1 MALTMVALF
10 VGCSNVDHL
19 TISLCGE
26 VTASLNH
33 GQVQVFSLPK
43 TKSKS
48 FIHYIPSSC
57 EIYIME
63 HATELGYD
71 SALNPTGCNIWNII
85 NDTSEVICNHY
96 KSYSNYLTITIL
108 RFEDLNPFLI
118 G

>member
-71 SALNPTGCNIWNII
+71 SALNPTGCNIGTLLMIQVKLFAII
-85 NDTSEVICNHY
+85 TNH
-96 KSYSNYLTITIL
+96 TQITLQLQYCGSRI
-108 RFEDLNPFLI
+108 
-118 G
+118 